1 MRQFSKR
8 RQSSFRNKRLKLLCR
23 FLSESRGAG
32 EFAAGGPAAD
42 GAAPDG
48 QCLMGSAWRSVWVY
62 IMKSCSA
69 LPCLRRFFLVLM
81 ENQALFRLDRGQWQT
96 SVKMHSLVPES
107 DEGVQMSSMRYSP
120 TLSEKQAIAWSY
132 EGRRRECRSEIW
144 SYAPEY
150 LDSQSLDGQ
159 TVAGIISIKKQP
171 AQRAGLQKT
180 LSSV

>member
-1 MRQFSKR
+1 MGQ
-8 RQSSFRNKRLKLLCR
+8 RLVGQLLMEPR
-23 FLSESRGAG
+23 
-32 EFAAGGPAAD
+32 
-42 GAAPDG
+42 
-48 QCLMGSAWRSVWVY
+48 LMGSAWRSVWVY

-69 LPCLRRFFLVLM
+69 LPCLRRFFLDLM
-81 ENQALFRLDRGQWQT
+81 ENQALFRPDRGYVQT

>member
-1 MRQFSKR
+1 
-8 RQSSFRNKRLKLLCR
+8 
-23 FLSESRGAG
+23 
-32 EFAAGGPAAD
+32 
-42 GAAPDG
+42 
-48 QCLMGSAWRSVWVY
+48 
-62 IMKSCSA
+62 
-69 LPCLRRFFLVLM
+69 
-81 ENQALFRLDRGQWQT
+81 
-96 SVKMHSLVPES
+96 MHSLVPES

>member
-1 MRQFSKR
+1 
-8 RQSSFRNKRLKLLCR
+8 
-23 FLSESRGAG
+23 
-32 EFAAGGPAAD
+32 
-42 GAAPDG
+42 
-48 QCLMGSAWRSVWVY
+48 MGVY
-62 IMKSCSA
+62 
-69 LPCLRRFFLVLM
+69 
-81 ENQALFRLDRGQWQT
+81 QARVDP
-96 SVKMHSLVPES
+96 HSLVLEA
-107 DEGVQMSSMRYSP
+107 DEGVQMSSMLYSP

-159 TVAGIISIKKQP
+159 TVAGKISIEKQP